1 MVYAKMRIIIFSLR
15 VEDHFADNY
24 LMNIAGVGLTNDW
37 VGKSGG
43 KSQDVNSEM
52 NLLVMKKAQNAAEEQ
67 GQALVEMVN
76 QASNVI
82 NSNGRIDLYA

>member
-1 MVYAKMRIIIFSLR
+1 MRIIIFPLM
-15 VEDHFADNY
+15 VEGHFADNRF
-24 LMNIAGVGLTNDW
+24 MNIAGVGSTNDW

-43 KSQDVNSEM
+43 GSQDINSEM
-52 NLLVMKKAQNAAEEQ
+52 SMLVMKKAQTSAKEQ

-82 NSNGRIDLYA
+82 TPDGRVDLYA

>member
-1 MVYAKMRIIIFSLR
+1 MRIMISPLR
-15 VEDHFADNY
+15 VEDHFADNR
-24 LMNIAGVGLTNDW
+24 LMNIAGVGLSNDW

-43 KSQDVNSEM
+43 KSQDVNSELNM
-52 NLLVMKKAQNAAEEQ
+52 LVMKKAQSVAEEQ

-82 NSNGRIDLYA
+82 NSNGRVDLYA